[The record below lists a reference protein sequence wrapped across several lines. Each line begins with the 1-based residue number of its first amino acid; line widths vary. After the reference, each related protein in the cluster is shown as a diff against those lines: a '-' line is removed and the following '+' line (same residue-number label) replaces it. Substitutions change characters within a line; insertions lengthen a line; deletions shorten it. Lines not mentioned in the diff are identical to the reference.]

1 LVGAI
6 IWLVIF
12 VGVTIGLTFIPGPFP
27 WWTIGLVF
35 VIIAAIECRAY
46 RGIALLPLDL
56 GWGVSG
62 KPSHPTRLAAPES
75 CVRWMLGSGSRELLA
90 AGHQLGLVI
99 LV

>member
-1 LVGAI
+1 
-6 IWLVIF
+6 
-12 VGVTIGLTFIPGPFP
+12 
-27 WWTIGLVF
+27 
-35 VIIAAIECRAY
+35 
-46 RGIALLPLDL
+46 LLPLDL